1 MYDHVNDKITR
12 DVLNQVKT
20 DADSIEK
27 ALDFSMQYLKKQADV
42 PYDMRTEH
50 LLDARDCWLEQD
62 DAEQTIIALRLFWLR
77 KRND

>member
-12 DVLNQVKT
+12 DVLNQVNT

-27 ALDFSMQYLKKQADV
+27 ALDFSMQCLQADV

-50 LLDARDCWLEQD
+50 LLDARDFWLEQD
-62 DAEQTIIALRLFWLR
+62 DAEQTIIALRLFWEV
-77 KRND
+77 KE